1 MNATSRL
8 FATAVLACVV
18 SASNASAAAIT
29 VSQDLNGITYFV
41 SGLSQTPTMGD
52 GMAGM
57 RVTATVSN
65 GAQVLSLTQSWGALG
80 AGTGGVTFSSADFSL
95 TVSDDTFETNAWE
108 MDFDPQGDWHVLS
121 LQFDGAPGRTV
132 FDRTFGGQIGSFG
145 SGLGKDFGGFS
156 TFGGSIAARY
166 FNQVQVG
173 LPPFRPSEVPV
184 GDLFASLLLTFGDGA
199 FANGLPPNASYHFSM
214 DTDSALSALTA
225 IVPEPTSMLLLGTG
239 LAGLIVRRRRAKS

>member
-41 SGLSQTPTMGD
+41 SGISQTPTMGD

-65 GAQVLSLTQSWGALG
+65 GAQVLSLTQSWAALG

-108 MDFDPQGDWHVLS
+108 MDFDPTGDWHVLS

-132 FDRTFGGQIGSFG
+132 FDRTFGGQIGTPG
-145 SGLGKDFGGFS
+145 SALGKDFSGFS
-156 TFGGSIAARY
+156 TFGGRIGAMY
-166 FNQVQVG
+166 FNQVEVG
-173 LPPFRPSEVPV
+173 VPPTAVPV
-184 GDLFASLLLTFGDGA
+184 GDLFASLLLRFGDGA
-199 FANGLPPNASYHFSM
+199 FANGLPPSAYHFSM
-214 DTDSALSALTA
+214 DTDSTLSALTPT
-225 IVPEPTSMLLLGTG
+225 VPEPASMLLLGTG
-239 LAGLIVRRRRAKS
+239 LVGLIVRRRRAKS